1 MQQIKLFCGVE
12 DRAAELENEVN
23 AWIRESNAKIH
34 SIQGNIA
41 PQTLAKE
48 ATTMSGTGRSFR
60 ASDVLVIVVY
70 ELNA

>member
-1 MQQIKLFCGVE
+1 MQQIKLFIGIE
-12 DRAAELENEVN
+12 DQLDTLENEVN
-23 AWIRESNAKIH
+23 SWIRDNKVKIH

-60 ASDVLVIVVY
+60 ASDILVLVVY
-70 ELNA
+70 EAD

>member
-1 MQQIKLFCGVE
+1 MQQIKLFIGIE
-12 DRAAELENEVN
+12 DQASTLETEVN
-23 AWIRESNAKIH
+23 TWIRDHKVKIQ

-60 ASDVLVIVVY
+60 ASDIFVIVVY
-70 ELNA
+70 EVSD